1 MCISI
6 DLYRKWWLLVTHI
19 AFYDNLNDHYNYLKR
34 YCENMNF
41 LLNIELE
48 YSSEGIDDVLYF
60 IITMTKT
67 TASIRRTIYV
77 LKITQKAIF

>member
-1 MCISI
+1 
-6 DLYRKWWLLVTHI
+6 
-19 AFYDNLNDHYNYLKR
+19 
-34 YCENMNF
+34 MNF